1 MTAADGASAV
11 LRVLIVEDSADAA
24 EIMGVL
30 LKRRGHDVRIAYDGE
45 TGISA
50 ARAFRPQVI
59 FLDIGLPDTDGY
71 AVARRLRA
79 ENLAGKMLVALTGYG
94 EAEDRQRA
102 RQAGFDRH
110 LTKPVDPDAL
120 LTLFDGAG
128 SPTPGA
134 A

>member
-1 MTAADGASAV
+1 MTATGGAPAV
-11 LRVLIVEDSADAA
+11 LRVLIIEDSADAA
-24 EIMGVL
+24 EIMGEL
-30 LKRRGHDVRIAYDGE
+30 LKRRGHDIRIAYDGE
-45 TGISA
+45 TGIDA
-50 ARAFRPQVI
+50 ARTFRPQVI

-79 ENLAGKMLVALTGYG
+79 EGLAGDILVALTGYG

-120 LTLFDGAG
+120 LALFDRAG
-128 SPTPGA
+128 SPTSGA